1 MQARDYAQPQGVKL
15 LEGAERVKL
24 LRMWFPGG
32 GVAADTALATLPYM
46 MKLSIKTSTY
56 KFTAAGVV
64 NFRAPMFRRPLS
76 RLSLIAL
83 LLAAPFAHAGPDLP
97 ATEAYAAAQAGK
109 MLLIDI
115 RTPEEWRHTGIAPG
129 AGRVDFYRG
138 PQVLLQSVLQMS
150 SGDRTK
156 PVALICHVGVR
167 TTRAQQFLQAQG
179 FTQVYNIKEGMAG
192 NAAGPG
198 WLKRGLPVER
208 CAQC

>member
-1 MQARDYAQPQGVKL
+1 MFHRP
-15 LEGAERVKL
+15 L
-24 LRMWFPGG
+24 LR
-32 GVAADTALATLPYM
+32 LLC
-46 MKLSIKTSTY
+46 
-56 KFTAAGVV
+56 
-64 NFRAPMFRRPLS
+64 
-76 RLSLIAL
+76 IAL
-83 LLAAPFAHAGPDLP
+83 LLAAPYAHARPDLP
-97 ATEAYAAAQAGK
+97 ASDAYAAAKAGR

-115 RTPEEWRHTGIAPG
+115 RTPEEWRETGIAPG

-138 PQVLLQSVLQMS
+138 AQVLLQSVLQMTG
-150 SGDRTK
+150 GDRTK

-208 CAQC
+208 CTQC